1 MPADS
6 VSRFPVSVVVPVRD
20 EAATIELL
28 LDSLAAQVRP
38 PEEIV
43 VVDGGSR
50 DQTPALVARRA
61 AVDPRVRLVRTGDA
75 FPGVGRNR
83 GVEAARHDVIAFTDA
98 GIRVDPRWLL
108 ELCRPME
115 RDPTVGVVYG
125 HLEPV
130 TEGLFA
136 ECAALAYV
144 PAPREIGGVRVRAP
158 FIVCCLLRRAVWAGV
173 GGFPPFRAG
182 EDLMFMEAVAR
193 SGARVAYTPDAVVHW
208 RLAPGWRATF
218 RRFATYSRHNLR
230 AGRARQWHLGT
241 ARLWLAGGIA
251 VVLAVFHHPAWLAV
265 PVLGLAA
272 RTGRTAWTK
281 RSAFAFRGVF
291 RPDRLLGLAALLV
304 LLDCATWW
312 GLVRWLGQDRPWR
325 RVAA

>member
-1 MPADS
+1 
-6 VSRFPVSVVVPVRD
+6 VSTDAVTRFPVSVVVPVRD
-20 EAATIELL
+20 EEATIGPL
-28 LDSLAAQVRP
+28 LDSLAVQVRAP
-38 PEEIV
+38 DEIV

-61 AVDPRVRLVRTGDA
+61 AADPRVRLVRAEDA
-75 FPGVGRNR
+75 FPGVGRNL
-83 GVEAARHDVIAFTDA
+83 GVAAARHDVIAFTDA

-115 RDPTVGVVYG
+115 DRPAVDVVYG

-130 TEGLFA
+130 TDSLFS

-144 PAPREIGGVRVRAP
+144 PAPREVAGVRIRAP

-173 GGFPPFRAG
+173 GGFPPYRAG
-182 EDLMFMEAVAR
+182 EDLIFMEAVAR
-193 SGARVAYTPDAVVHW
+193 SGATIAYAPAAVVHW

-230 AGRARQWHLGT
+230 AGRARQWHVGT
-241 ARLWLAGGIA
+241 ARLWLVGVAA
-251 VVLAVFHHPAWLAV
+251 VLLAVLHHPAWLV
-265 PVLGLAA
+265 VLLGGLVA
-272 RTGRTAWTK
+272 RTLRTAWTK
-281 RSAFAFRGVF
+281 RSAFAFGGVF
-291 RPDRLLGLAALLV
+291 RADRLLGLAALLV

-312 GLVRWLGQDRPWR
+312 GVAQWLGHDRPWGR
-325 RVAA
+325 DPA